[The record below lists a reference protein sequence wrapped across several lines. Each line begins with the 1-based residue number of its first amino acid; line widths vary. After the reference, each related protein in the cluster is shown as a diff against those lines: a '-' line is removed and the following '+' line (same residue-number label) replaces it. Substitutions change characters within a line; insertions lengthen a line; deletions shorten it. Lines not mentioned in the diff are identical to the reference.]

1 MRQICLALIIILAVS
16 PSYRCQDEASLLGL
30 RGHVHTVLTEN
41 FSSKA
46 GVSRESLNS
55 SFDIY
60 DSRGYQLEGY
70 LYKPDGSLWA
80 HTIIS
85 RDGEKIFRSETTG
98 TVPFESF
105 STQNI
110 FDAHGNVIETDTY
123 DADGTLSKKVT
134 VGEVIE
140 DAAEEG
146 PAHDSAREQG
156 AQASSEAISMASHR
170 TQTSDAQ
177 GRLIEAIDDSNSK
190 HIRCT
195 YSYDEAGRPS
205 GQINYDAAGKVV
217 EESSTEYRTDSTGN
231 WVEKTTIVWDTT
243 SDPMKPKI
251 VETSLRTINYYLFP
265 PGPAKS

>member
-1 MRQICLALIIILAVS
+1 MILILVVPP
-16 PSYRCQDEASLLGL
+16 PSRCQDEASLLGL
-30 RGHVHTVLTEN
+30 RGRVHTVFTEN
-41 FSSKA
+41 FSSNS
-46 GVSRESLNS
+46 GMSRESLNS

-60 DSRGYQLEGY
+60 DNRGYQLEGY
-70 LYKPDGSLWA
+70 LYKPDGSLWV

-98 TVPFESF
+98 TVPFESS

-123 DADGTLSKKVT
+123 DANGTLSKKDT
-134 VGEVIE
+134 VEKVIE
-140 DAAEEG
+140 NAAEG
-146 PAHDSAREQG
+146 GTAHDSAREKGTQT
-156 AQASSEAISMASHR
+156 SSDAISMSSHR

-177 GRLIEAIDDSNSK
+177 GRLIEVIDESNSNY
-190 HIRCT
+190 IRCT

-217 EESSTEYRTDSTGN
+217 EKSTTEYRTDSAGN
-231 WVEKTTIVWDTT
+231 WVEKATIVWDTT

-251 VETSLRTINYYLFP
+251 VETSLRTIRYY
-265 PGPAKS
+265 